1 MMMGCSKE
9 GLHGEALDLF
19 ANMCRSV
26 CITYSSPSLACSVW
40 PLATSVGNLRL
51 GQQILGLVDRAT
63 SVHNVFINN
72 SLLDFYSKCDCLGD
86 MEKLFDKMPE
96 RDNVCTM
103 SSSQAMLG
111 TGATARRCGCSGR
124 CRRSVSTGW
133 PCLMLLC

>member
-9 GLHGEALDLF
+9 GLHGEVPDLF
-19 ANMCRSV
+19 ADMRHV
-26 CITYSSPSLACSVW
+26 GLGATQFTFSSMLTVVMV
-40 PLATSVGNLRL
+40 VGDLHL
-51 GQQILGLVDRAT
+51 GRQVHGLVARAA
-63 SVHNVFINN
+63 SARNVFVNN